1 LKSQIRLAITGN
13 PGVGKH
19 TSTKFLCE
27 KLRGLKII
35 DINKI
40 IIDNNAFLLND
51 DLYGKEVDI
60 KKTLKLIRDELKKGG
75 DIVIIGHLVPYV
87 LKPDGID
94 LVVVMRRS
102 PYEIIK
108 TFADREYSPEK
119 IRENVAS
126 EILGISFYDA
136 LKTFGKS
143 KVIEFD
149 ATGKTPQES
158 AEEIV
163 SLLQNKLKRKIGM
176 VDWLSLVYEKGDVQ
190 KFLEYYYLF
199 NLFFLPKICF

>member
-1 LKSQIRLAITGN
+1 MKSQIRLAITGN

-27 KLRGLKII
+27 KLGGLKII

-108 TFADREYSPEK
+108 TFEDREYSPEK

-149 ATGKTPQES
+149 ATGKTPQQS

-190 KFLEYYYLF
+190 KFLE
-199 NLFFLPKICF
+199 

>member
-1 LKSQIRLAITGN
+1 MKSQIKVAITGN

-19 TSTKFLCE
+19 TCTKIVCE
-27 KLRGLKII
+27 KLGDVKII

-51 DLYGKEVDI
+51 DRNRKEVDI
-60 KKTLKLIRDELKKGG
+60 KKTSKLIRNELKKGG
-75 DIVIIGHLVPYV
+75 DLVIIGHLVPY
-87 LKPDGID
+87 LLRPDGID
-94 LVVVMRRS
+94 IVVVMRRS
-102 PYEIIK
+102 PYEIIR
-108 TFADREYSPEK
+108 TFEERDYSPEK

-136 LKTFGKS
+136 LKTFGKN

-149 ATGKTPQES
+149 ATGKTSQQA

-163 SLLQNKLKRKIGM
+163 LLLQNKSKHEIGM
-176 VDWLSLVYEKGDVQ
+176 IDWLSLVYEKGDVQ
-190 KFLEYYYLF
+190 KFLEYY
-199 NLFFLPKICF
+199 

>member
-1 LKSQIRLAITGN
+1 LKNQIKLAITGN

-19 TSTKFLCE
+19 TIMKFVCE
-27 KLRGLKII
+27 KLGGIKII
-35 DINKI
+35 DINKL

-51 DLYGKEVDI
+51 DRYGIEVDI
-60 KKTLKLIRDELKKGG
+60 KKTLKLISDELKKRG

-87 LKPDGID
+87 LKPDGIN

-102 PYEIIK
+102 PYELIK
-108 TFADREYSPEK
+108 TFEDRDYPPEK

-136 LKTFGKS
+136 LKTFGKN
-143 KVIEFD
+143 KIIEFD
-149 ATGKTPQES
+149 ATGKAPQQS
-158 AEEIV
+158 AEEIIL
-163 SLLQNKLKRKIGM
+163 LLQNKLKHKIGM

-190 KFLEYYYLF
+190 KFLEYY
-199 NLFFLPKICF
+199 

>member
-1 LKSQIRLAITGN
+1 MKSQIKVAITGN

-19 TSTKFLCE
+19 TCTKIVCE
-27 KLRGLKII
+27 KLGDVKII

-51 DLYGKEVDI
+51 DRNGKEVDI
-60 KKTLKLIRDELKKGG
+60 KKTLKLIRNEIKKGG
-75 DIVIIGHLVPYV
+75 DLVIIGHLVPY
-87 LKPDGID
+87 LLRPDGID
-94 LVVVMRRS
+94 IIVVMRRS
-102 PYEIIK
+102 PYEIIR
-108 TFADREYSPEK
+108 TFEERDYSPEK

-136 LKTFGKS
+136 LKTFGKN

-149 ATGKTPQES
+149 ATGKTSQQA

-163 SLLQNKLKRKIGM
+163 LLLQNKSKHEIGM

-190 KFLEYYYLF
+190 KFLEYY
-199 NLFFLPKICF
+199 

>member
-27 KLRGLKII
+27 KLGGLKII

-108 TFADREYSPEK
+108 TFEDREYSPEK

-136 LKTFGKS
+136 LKTFGKG

-149 ATGKTPQES
+149 ATGKTPQQS

-163 SLLQNKLKRKIGM
+163 SLLENKLKRNIGT

-190 KFLEYYYLF
+190 KFLEYY
-199 NLFFLPKICF
+199 

>member
-1 LKSQIRLAITGN
+1 LKSQIKVAITGN

-19 TSTKFLCE
+19 TSTKFVCE
-27 KLRGLKII
+27 KLGGLKII
-35 DINKI
+35 DINKL
-40 IIDNNAFLLND
+40 IIDNNAFVLND
-51 DLYGKEVDI
+51 DRYGKEVDI

-75 DIVIIGHLVPYV
+75 DLVIIGHLVPYL
-87 LKPDGID
+87 LKPDEID

-108 TFADREYSPEK
+108 TFEDREYSPEK
-119 IRENVAS
+119 IRENIAS

-136 LKTFGKS
+136 LKTFGKN

-149 ATGKTPQES
+149 ATGKTPQQS

-163 SLLQNKLKRKIGM
+163 SLLQNKLNHKIGM

-190 KFLEYYYLF
+190 KFLEYY
-199 NLFFLPKICF
+199 

>member
-1 LKSQIRLAITGN
+1 MIWRRDLKSQIKVAITGN

-19 TSTKFLCE
+19 TCTKIVCE
-27 KLRGLKII
+27 KLGDVKII

-51 DLYGKEVDI
+51 DRNRKEVDI
-60 KKTLKLIRDELKKGG
+60 KKTLKLIRNELKKGG
-75 DIVIIGHLVPYV
+75 DLVIIGHLVPY
-87 LKPDGID
+87 LLRPDGID
-94 LVVVMRRS
+94 IVVVMRRS
-102 PYEIIK
+102 PYEIIR
-108 TFADREYSPEK
+108 TFEERDYSPEK

-136 LKTFGKS
+136 LKTFGKN

-149 ATGKTPQES
+149 ATGKTSQQA

-163 SLLQNKLKRKIGM
+163 LLLQNKSKHEIGM

-190 KFLEYYYLF
+190 KFLEYY
-199 NLFFLPKICF
+199 

>member
-1 LKSQIRLAITGN
+1 LKSQIKVAITGS

-19 TSTKFLCE
+19 TCTKIVCE
-27 KLRGLKII
+27 KLGDVKII

-51 DLYGKEVDI
+51 DRNGKEVDI
-60 KKTLKLIRDELKKGG
+60 KKTLKLIRNELKKGG
-75 DIVIIGHLVPYV
+75 DLVIIGHLVPY
-87 LKPDGID
+87 LLRPDGID
-94 LVVVMRRS
+94 IVVVMRRS
-102 PYEIIK
+102 PYEIIR
-108 TFADREYSPEK
+108 TFEERDYSPEK

-136 LKTFGKS
+136 LKTFGKN

-149 ATGKTPQES
+149 ATGKTSQQA

-163 SLLQNKLKRKIGM
+163 LLLQNKSKHEIGM

-190 KFLEYYYLF
+190 KFLEYY
-199 NLFFLPKICF
+199 

>member
-1 LKSQIRLAITGN
+1 MKSQIRLAITGN

-19 TSTKFLCE
+19 TSAKFLCE
-27 KLRGLKII
+27 KLGGLKII
-35 DINKI
+35 DINKV

-51 DLYGKEVDI
+51 DLYGKEVDR

-108 TFADREYSPEK
+108 TFEDREYSPEK

-149 ATGKTPQES
+149 ATGKTPQQS

-190 KFLEYYYLF
+190 KFLEYY
-199 NLFFLPKICF
+199 

>member
-1 LKSQIRLAITGN
+1 MKSQIRLAITGN

-27 KLRGLKII
+27 KLGGLKII

-108 TFADREYSPEK
+108 TFEDREYSPEK

-136 LKTFGKS
+136 LKTFGKN

-149 ATGKTPQES
+149 ATGKTPQQS

-176 VDWLSLVYEKGDVQ
+176 VDWLSLVYEKGDAQ
-190 KFLEYYYLF
+190 KFLEYY
-199 NLFFLPKICF
+199 

>member
-190 KFLEYYYLF
+190 KFLEYY
-199 NLFFLPKICF
+199 

>member
-1 LKSQIRLAITGN
+1 MKSQIKLAITGN

-19 TSTKFLCE
+19 TSTKFVCE
-27 KLRGLKII
+27 KLGDVKII
-35 DINKI
+35 DINKV
-40 IIDNNAFLLND
+40 IIDNNAFLPND
-51 DLYGKEVDI
+51 DRNGKEVDI
-60 KKTLKLIRDELKKGG
+60 KKTSKLIRYELKKRG
-75 DIVIIGHLVPYV
+75 DLVIIGHLVPYV

-108 TFADREYSPEK
+108 TFEDREYSSEK

-136 LKTFGKS
+136 LKTFGKN
-143 KVIEFD
+143 KLIEFD
-149 ATGKTPQES
+149 ATGKTPQQN
-158 AEEIV
+158 AEEMV
-163 SLLQNKLKRKIGM
+163 LLLQNKLRHEIGM

-190 KFLEYYYLF
+190 KFLEYY
-199 NLFFLPKICF
+199 

>member
-1 LKSQIRLAITGN
+1 MKSQIRLAITGN

-27 KLRGLKII
+27 KLGGLKII

-108 TFADREYSPEK
+108 TFEDREYSPEK

-190 KFLEYYYLF
+190 KFLEYY
-199 NLFFLPKICF
+199 

>member
-1 LKSQIRLAITGN
+1 MIWRRDLKSQIKVAITGN

-19 TSTKFLCE
+19 TCTKIVCE
-27 KLRGLKII
+27 KLGDVKII

-51 DLYGKEVDI
+51 DRNRKEVDI
-60 KKTLKLIRDELKKGG
+60 KKTSKLIRNELKKGG
-75 DIVIIGHLVPYV
+75 DLVIIGHLVPY
-87 LKPDGID
+87 LLRPDGID
-94 LVVVMRRS
+94 IVVVMRRS
-102 PYEIIK
+102 PYEIIR
-108 TFADREYSPEK
+108 TFEERDYSPEK

-136 LKTFGKS
+136 LKTFGKN

-149 ATGKTPQES
+149 ATGKTSQQA

-163 SLLQNKLKRKIGM
+163 LLLQNKSKHEIGM
-176 VDWLSLVYEKGDVQ
+176 IDWLSLVYEKGDVQ
-190 KFLEYYYLF
+190 KFLEYY
-199 NLFFLPKICF
+199 

>member
-1 LKSQIRLAITGN
+1 LKSQIKVAITGN

-19 TSTKFLCE
+19 TCTKIVCE
-27 KLRGLKII
+27 KLGDVKII

-51 DLYGKEVDI
+51 DRNRKEVDI
-60 KKTLKLIRDELKKGG
+60 KKTLKLIRNELKKGG
-75 DIVIIGHLVPYV
+75 DLVIIGHLVPY
-87 LKPDGID
+87 LLRPDEID
-94 LVVVMRRS
+94 IIVVMRRS
-102 PYEIIK
+102 PYEIIR
-108 TFADREYSPEK
+108 TFEERDYSPEK

-136 LKTFGKS
+136 LKTFGKN

-149 ATGKTPQES
+149 ATGKTSQQA

-163 SLLQNKLKRKIGM
+163 LLLQNKSKHEIGM

-190 KFLEYYYLF
+190 KFLEYY
-199 NLFFLPKICF
+199 

>member
-1 LKSQIRLAITGN
+1 MKSQIRLAITGN

-27 KLRGLKII
+27 KLGGLKII

-51 DLYGKEVDI
+51 DLYGKEVDR

-108 TFADREYSPEK
+108 TFEDREYSPEK

-143 KVIEFD
+143 KVIELD
-149 ATGKTPQES
+149 ATGKTPQQS

-176 VDWLSLVYEKGDVQ
+176 VDWLSLVYEKGDAQ
-190 KFLEYYYLF
+190 KFLEYY
-199 NLFFLPKICF
+199 

>member
-1 LKSQIRLAITGN
+1 MTWRRDLKSQIKVAITGN

-19 TSTKFLCE
+19 TCTKIVCE
-27 KLRGLKII
+27 KLGDVKII

-51 DLYGKEVDI
+51 DRNRKEVDI
-60 KKTLKLIRDELKKGG
+60 KKTSKLIRNELKKGG
-75 DIVIIGHLVPYV
+75 DLVIIGHLVPY
-87 LKPDGID
+87 LLRPDGID
-94 LVVVMRRS
+94 IVVVMRRS
-102 PYEIIK
+102 PYEIIR
-108 TFADREYSPEK
+108 TFEERDYSPEK

-136 LKTFGKS
+136 LKTFGKN

-149 ATGKTPQES
+149 ATGKTSQQA

-163 SLLQNKLKRKIGM
+163 LLLQNKSKHEIGM

-190 KFLEYYYLF
+190 KFLEYY
-199 NLFFLPKICF
+199 

>member
-1 LKSQIRLAITGN
+1 MKSQIRLAITGN

-27 KLRGLKII
+27 KLGGLKII

-108 TFADREYSPEK
+108 TFEDREYSPEK

-136 LKTFGKS
+136 LKIFGKS

-149 ATGKTPQES
+149 ATGKTPQQS

-190 KFLEYYYLF
+190 KFLEYY
-199 NLFFLPKICF
+199 

>member
-1 LKSQIRLAITGN
+1 LKSQIKVAITGN

-19 TSTKFLCE
+19 TCTKIVCE
-27 KLRGLKII
+27 KLGDVKII

-51 DLYGKEVDI
+51 DRNRKEVDI
-60 KKTLKLIRDELKKGG
+60 KKTLKLIRNELKKGG
-75 DIVIIGHLVPYV
+75 DLVIIGHLVPY
-87 LKPDGID
+87 LLRPDEID
-94 LVVVMRRS
+94 IIIVMRRS
-102 PYEIIK
+102 PYEIIR
-108 TFADREYSPEK
+108 TFEERDYSSEK

-190 KFLEYYYLF
+190 KFLEYY
-199 NLFFLPKICF
+199 

>member
-1 LKSQIRLAITGN
+1 MRLAITGN

-19 TSTKFLCE
+19 TSTRFLCE
-27 KLRGLKII
+27 KLEGLKII

-51 DLYGKEVDI
+51 EEYGKEVDI
-60 KKTLKLIRDELKKGG
+60 KKTLKLMRYELKNGG
-75 DIVIIGHLVPYV
+75 DLVIIGHLVPYI

-102 PYEIIK
+102 PYEIIE
-108 TFADREYSPEK
+108 TFEDREYSPEK

-136 LKTFGKS
+136 LKTFGKN

-149 ATGKTPQES
+149 ATGKTPQQS

-163 SLLQNKLKRKIGM
+163 SLLQNKLNHKIGM

-190 KFLEYYYLF
+190 KFLEYY
-199 NLFFLPKICF
+199 

>member
-1 LKSQIRLAITGN
+1 LKSQIKVAITGN

-19 TSTKFLCE
+19 TCTKIVCE
-27 KLRGLKII
+27 KLGDVKII

-51 DLYGKEVDI
+51 DRNRKEVDI
-60 KKTLKLIRDELKKGG
+60 KKTLKLIRNELKKGG
-75 DIVIIGHLVPYV
+75 DLVIIGHLVPY
-87 LKPDGID
+87 LLRPDEID
-94 LVVVMRRS
+94 IIIVMRRS
-102 PYEIIK
+102 PYEIIRA
-108 TFADREYSPEK
+108 FEERDYSPEK

-136 LKTFGKS
+136 LKTFGKN

-149 ATGKTPQES
+149 ATGKTSQQA

-163 SLLQNKLKRKIGM
+163 LLLQNKSKHEIGM

-190 KFLEYYYLF
+190 KFLEYY
-199 NLFFLPKICF
+199 

>member
-1 LKSQIRLAITGN
+1 MKSQIRLAITGN

-51 DLYGKEVDI
+51 DLYGKE
-60 KKTLKLIRDELKKGG
+60 DELKKGG

-136 LKTFGKS
+136 LKTFGKN

-149 ATGKTPQES
+149 ATGKTSQQA

-163 SLLQNKLKRKIGM
+163 LLLQNKSKHEIGM

-190 KFLEYYYLF
+190 KFLEYY
-199 NLFFLPKICF
+199 

>member
-1 LKSQIRLAITGN
+1 MKSQIKVAITGN

-19 TSTKFLCE
+19 TSTKIVCE
-27 KLRGLKII
+27 KLGDVKII

-51 DLYGKEVDI
+51 DRNGKEVDI
-60 KKTLKLIRDELKKGG
+60 KRTLKLIRNELKKGG
-75 DIVIIGHLVPYV
+75 DLVIIGHLVPY
-87 LKPDGID
+87 LLEPDGID

-102 PYEIIK
+102 PYEIIR
-108 TFADREYSPEK
+108 TFEDRGYSPEK

-136 LKTFGKS
+136 LKTFGKN

-149 ATGKTPQES
+149 ATGKTPQHG

-163 SLLQNKLKRKIGM
+163 LLLQNKLKREIGM

-190 KFLEYYYLF
+190 KFLEYY
-199 NLFFLPKICF
+199 

>member
-1 LKSQIRLAITGN
+1 MKSQIKLAITGN

-19 TSTKFLCE
+19 TSVKFVSE
-27 KLRGLKII
+27 KLGGVKII
-35 DINKI
+35 DINKV
-40 IIDNNAFLLND
+40 IIDNNAFILND
-51 DLYGKEVDI
+51 DRYGIEVDM
-60 KKTLKLIRDELKKGG
+60 KKTLKLITEELKKRE
-75 DIVIIGHLVPYV
+75 DLVIIGHLVPYL
-87 LKPDGID
+87 LKPDEID

-108 TFADREYSPEK
+108 TFEDREYSPEK

-136 LKTFGKS
+136 LKTFGKD

-149 ATGKTPQES
+149 ATGKTSQQC

-163 SLLQNKLKRKIGM
+163 LLLQNKLKHEIGI

-190 KFLEYYYLF
+190 KFLEYY
-199 NLFFLPKICF
+199 

>member
-1 LKSQIRLAITGN
+1 MKSQIKVAITGN

-19 TSTKFLCE
+19 TCTKIVCE
-27 KLRGLKII
+27 KLGDVKII

-51 DLYGKEVDI
+51 DRNRKEVDI
-60 KKTLKLIRDELKKGG
+60 KKTSKLIRNELKKGG
-75 DIVIIGHLVPYV
+75 DLVIIGHLVPY
-87 LKPDGID
+87 LLRPDGID
-94 LVVVMRRS
+94 IVVVMRRS
-102 PYEIIK
+102 PYEIIR
-108 TFADREYSPEK
+108 TFEERDYSPEK

-136 LKTFGKS
+136 LKTFGKN

-149 ATGKTPQES
+149 ATGKTSQQA

-163 SLLQNKLKRKIGM
+163 LLLQNKSKHEIGM

-190 KFLEYYYLF
+190 KFLEYY
-199 NLFFLPKICF
+199 

>member
-1 LKSQIRLAITGN
+1 MRLAITGN

-19 TSTKFLCE
+19 TTTRFLCE
-27 KLRGLKII
+27 KLEGLKII

-51 DLYGKEVDI
+51 DEYGKEVDI
-60 KKTLKLIRDELKKGG
+60 KKTLKLMRYELKNGG
-75 DIVIIGHLVPYV
+75 DLVIIGHLVPYV

-102 PYEIIK
+102 PYEIIR
-108 TFADREYSPEK
+108 TFEERGYSPEK
-119 IRENVAS
+119 IKENVAS

-136 LKTFGKS
+136 LKTFGKN

-149 ATGKTPQES
+149 ATGKTPQQS

-163 SLLQNKLKRKIGM
+163 SLLQNKLNHKIGM

-190 KFLEYYYLF
+190 KFLEYY
-199 NLFFLPKICF
+199 

>member
-1 LKSQIRLAITGN
+1 MKSQIRLAITGN

-27 KLRGLKII
+27 KLGGLKII

-108 TFADREYSPEK
+108 TFEDREYSPEK

-158 AEEIV
+158 AEEIM

-190 KFLEYYYLF
+190 KFLEYY
-199 NLFFLPKICF
+199 

>member
-1 LKSQIRLAITGN
+1 MKSQIRLAITGN

-136 LKTFGKS
+136 LKTFGKN

-149 ATGKTPQES
+149 ATGKTPQQA

-163 SLLQNKLKRKIGM
+163 LLLQNKLKREIGM
-176 VDWLSLVYEKGDVQ
+176 IDWLSLVYEKGDVQ
-190 KFLEYYYLF
+190 KFLEYY
-199 NLFFLPKICF
+199 

>member
-1 LKSQIRLAITGN
+1 MKSQIRLAITGN

-51 DLYGKEVDI
+51 DLYGKEVDR

-108 TFADREYSPEK
+108 TFEDREYSPEK

-149 ATGKTPQES
+149 ATGKTPQQS

-163 SLLQNKLKRKIGM
+163 SLLQNKLKPKIGM

-190 KFLEYYYLF
+190 KFLE
-199 NLFFLPKICF
+199 

>member
-1 LKSQIRLAITGN
+1 LKSQIKLAITGN

-19 TSTKFLCE
+19 TSTKFVCE
-27 KLRGLKII
+27 KLGDVKII
-35 DINKI
+35 DINKV
-40 IIDNNAFLLND
+40 IIDNNAFLPND
-51 DLYGKEVDI
+51 DRNGKEVDI
-60 KKTLKLIRDELKKGG
+60 KKTSKLIRYELKRRG
-75 DIVIIGHLVPYV
+75 DLVIIGHLVPYV

-108 TFADREYSPEK
+108 TFEDREYSSEK

-136 LKTFGKS
+136 LKTFGKN
-143 KVIEFD
+143 KLIEFD
-149 ATGKTPQES
+149 ATGKTPQQN
-158 AEEIV
+158 AEEMV
-163 SLLQNKLKRKIGM
+163 LLLQNKLRHEIGM

-190 KFLEYYYLF
+190 KFLEYY
-199 NLFFLPKICF
+199 

>member
-1 LKSQIRLAITGN
+1 MRLAITGN

-27 KLRGLKII
+27 KLGGLKII

-51 DLYGKEVDI
+51 DLYGKEVDR

-108 TFADREYSPEK
+108 TFEDREYSPEK
-119 IRENVAS
+119 IRENIAS

-136 LKTFGKS
+136 LKTFGKN

-149 ATGKTPQES
+149 ATGKTPQQS

-163 SLLQNKLKRKIGM
+163 SLLQNKLNHKIGM

-190 KFLEYYYLF
+190 KFLEYY
-199 NLFFLPKICF
+199 

>member
-1 LKSQIRLAITGN
+1 MRLAITGN

-19 TSTKFLCE
+19 TTTRFLCE
-27 KLRGLKII
+27 KLEGLKII

-40 IIDNNAFLLND
+40 IIDNNAFLLNEEE
-51 DLYGKEVDI
+51 YGKEVDI
-60 KKTLKLIRDELKKGG
+60 KKTLKLMRYELKNGG
-75 DIVIIGHLVPYV
+75 DLVIIGHLVPYV

-108 TFADREYSPEK
+108 TFEDREYSPEK
-119 IRENVAS
+119 IRENIAS

-136 LKTFGKS
+136 LKTFGKN

-149 ATGKTPQES
+149 ATGKTPQQS

-163 SLLQNKLKRKIGM
+163 SLLQNKLNHKIGM

-190 KFLEYYYLF
+190 KFLEYY
-199 NLFFLPKICF
+199 

>member
-1 LKSQIRLAITGN
+1 MIWRRDLKSQIKVAITGN

-19 TSTKFLCE
+19 TCTKIVCE
-27 KLRGLKII
+27 KLGDVKII

-51 DLYGKEVDI
+51 DRNGKEVDI
-60 KKTLKLIRDELKKGG
+60 KKTLKLIRNELKKGG
-75 DIVIIGHLVPYV
+75 DLVIIGHLVPYL
-87 LKPDGID
+87 LKPDEID

-102 PYEIIK
+102 PYEIIR
-108 TFADREYSPEK
+108 TFEERDYSPEK

-136 LKTFGKS
+136 LKTFGKN

-149 ATGKTPQES
+149 ATGKTSQQA

-163 SLLQNKLKRKIGM
+163 LLLQNKSKHEIGM

-190 KFLEYYYLF
+190 KFLEYY
-199 NLFFLPKICF
+199 

>member
-1 LKSQIRLAITGN
+1 MKSQIRLAITGN

-27 KLRGLKII
+27 KLGDLKII

-51 DLYGKEVDI
+51 DPYGKEVDI
-60 KKTLKLIRDELKKGG
+60 KKTLKLIRDELKKAG

-108 TFADREYSPEK
+108 TFEDREYSPEK

-149 ATGKTPQES
+149 ATGKTPQQS

-163 SLLQNKLKRKIGM
+163 SLLENKLKRNIGT

-190 KFLEYYYLF
+190 KFLEYY
-199 NLFFLPKICF
+199 

>member
-1 LKSQIRLAITGN
+1 MKSQIRLAITGN

-108 TFADREYSPEK
+108 TFKDRGYSPEK

-190 KFLEYYYLF
+190 KFLEYY
-199 NLFFLPKICF
+199 

>member
-1 LKSQIRLAITGN
+1 MKSQIKVAITGN

-19 TSTKFLCE
+19 TCTKIVCE
-27 KLRGLKII
+27 KLGDVKII

-51 DLYGKEVDI
+51 DRNGKEVDI
-60 KKTLKLIRDELKKGG
+60 KKTLKLIRNEIKKGG
-75 DIVIIGHLVPYV
+75 DLVIIGHLVPY
-87 LKPDGID
+87 LLRPDGID
-94 LVVVMRRS
+94 IVVVMRRS
-102 PYEIIK
+102 PYEIIR
-108 TFADREYSPEK
+108 TFEERDYSPEK

-136 LKTFGKS
+136 LKTFGKN

-149 ATGKTPQES
+149 ATGKTSQQA

-163 SLLQNKLKRKIGM
+163 LLLQNKSKHEIGM

-190 KFLEYYYLF
+190 KFLEYY
-199 NLFFLPKICF
+199 